1 MGNLLFSFITL
12 KKVLF
17 PQFWEK
23 KSNENIGGMHM
34 LYENEVKRSVDVA
47 YSKYEMLE
55 KLQKLRTPGLVR
67 QNKIYILTNEVNEF
81 HALARDAQ
89 IEIVTIHGIRN
100 HLKVLFTK
108 EDAIE
113 KMLHR
118 MLLSPTEKRNYME
131 VIKKG
136 GMVLVSGTD
145 PFYESEWT
153 GHTLTKWITN
163 QKNPSNLIVWGL
175 KEIHPVAFK
184 PQRALYMPNM
194 AVAGEF
200 GMGDEADPDEI
211 PLQDDQRY
219 IRDPKTGNL
228 GIYQAPHKDGRAS

>member
-1 MGNLLFSFITL
+1 MS
-12 KKVLF
+12 
-17 PQFWEK
+17 
-23 KSNENIGGMHM
+23 
-34 LYENEVKRSVDVA
+34 ENEVKRSVDVA
-47 YSKYEMLE
+47 YSKHEMLE
-55 KLQKLRTPGLVR
+55 KLQKLRMPGLVR

-89 IEIVTIHGIRN
+89 IQIVTTHGIRN
-100 HLKVLFTK
+100 HLKALFTK
-108 EDAIE
+108 ETAIE
-113 KMLHR
+113 KILHR
-118 MLLSPTEKRNYME
+118 LLLSPVEKREYMG

-163 QKNPSNLIVWGL
+163 QKNPSNLIIWGL
-175 KEIHPVAFK
+175 KEIRPVAFK
-184 PQRALYMPNM
+184 SQRTLRMPDM

-200 GMGDEADPDEI
+200 GMAKEVDSDEI

-219 IRDPKTGNL
+219 IRDPKTGEL
-228 GIYQAPHKDGRAS
+228 GIYQAPHKDVRAS

>member
-1 MGNLLFSFITL
+1 MS
-12 KKVLF
+12 
-17 PQFWEK
+17 
-23 KSNENIGGMHM
+23 
-34 LYENEVKRSVDVA
+34 ENEVKRSIDVA
-47 YSKYEMLE
+47 HSKSEMLE
-55 KLQKLRTPGLVR
+55 KLQKLRTPGLAR
-67 QNKIYILTNEVNEF
+67 QNTIYILTNEVNEF

-89 IEIVTIHGIRN
+89 IQIVTTHGIRN
-100 HLKVLFTK
+100 HLKALFTK
-108 EDAIE
+108 ETAIE
-113 KMLHR
+113 KTLHR
-118 MLLSPTEKRNYME
+118 MLLSPTEKREYME

-163 QKNPSNLIVWGL
+163 QKNPSNLIIWGL
-175 KEIHPVAFK
+175 KEIRPVAFN
-184 PQRALYMPNM
+184 PQRVIRMPDM

-200 GMGDEADPDEI
+200 GMADEVEPDEI

-219 IRDPKTGNL
+219 IRDPKTGEL